1 MSQNSGVIVIFPIY
15 GQWGAIQ
22 MLDSGC
28 IICKTYIII
37 NSNLLFTKTEKRA
50 KKSQLSSQT
59 IPLNKG
65 AILPKKCN
73 LLQKTLTSE
82 KLEGLGTKKYIL

>member
-1 MSQNSGVIVIFPIY
+1 MSQNSGVIVIFPVY
-15 GQWGAIQ
+15 GQWEAIQ

-28 IICKTYIII
+28 IIFKTYIII
-37 NSNLLFTKTEKRA
+37 NSNLLFTKTENRA

-65 AILPKKCN
+65 AILPKKIQIFC
-73 LLQKTLTSE
+73 
-82 KLEGLGTKKYIL
+82 KKR

>member
-1 MSQNSGVIVIFPIY
+1 MGSSPDAGFR
-15 GQWGAIQ
+15 
-22 MLDSGC
+22 C

-37 NSNLLFTKTEKRA
+37 NSNLLFIKTENRA